1 MVRCLNE
8 PRPLSG
14 RLARLNN
21 TSQAADW
28 HYLLN
33 VKPALTKENYHE
45 KYNDKPHPD
54 RFVYLCV
61 SCRRLSQ
68 GCARES
74 AVNQQHSN
82 RGVPASIPEFVGW
95 STSVC
100 CGRYHHPYAT
110 ADSKCTTH
118 DRRTSAARGGDPGLR
133 VGGDSYANCWAGD
146 PSCIN
151 LPANSQHPMIGHYIP
166 FAGIQMLA
174 NYARCLDQT
183 DCDLVSS
190 NYECKPLRLSETAS
204 GPFKPRVTYTLN
216 VYSDAAGNPEKVCQP
231 KSVPPGT
238 PPIPFVNSVQARK
251 IEFSYWR
258 RAKPGWLLYWK
269 KDDTTPDSLA
279 WISGSLP
286 LDVSNP
292 DVATEVLGRIRR
304 WPYLKEYYGAISLDT
319 VGLATPYTVMY
330 RCRKGGDEGG
340 CTDGN
345 GWEPLASGPDPVNHG
360 YGKQCL
366 GGYCYPAWT
375 SLVLNWVTT
384 MRDTAH
390 TLGLNLVINV
400 SYGGDK
406 SAYPYAYIPADDQK
420 LLQLFD
426 TVDGVFDEGGFT
438 SGNLQATVNGCVPMW
453 TFDWNYTCG
462 SKTESQ
468 NRWSNFSR
476 YLLAVQARG
485 KPYFSKNATPGPGNL
500 LIPPKPEPQ
509 PQAQAVPWSLASF
522 LMSRGTSPSL
532 ARQAI
537 YMAEKH
543 ARQGRQPGVGSLWR
557 PLVYGAEPTYWTPM
571 PRRPD
576 PAG

>member
-1 MVRCLNE
+1 MIAELLQ
-8 PRPLSG
+8 PG
-14 RLARLNN
+14 
-21 TSQAADW
+21 AATMD
-28 HYLLN
+28 
-33 VKPALTKENYHE
+33 
-45 KYNDKPHPD
+45 
-54 RFVYLCV
+54 FVW
-61 SCRRLSQ
+61 
-68 GCARES
+68 A
-74 AVNQQHSN
+74 
-82 RGVPASIPEFVGW
+82 
-95 STSVC
+95 
-100 CGRYHHPYAT
+100 
-110 ADSKCTTH
+110 
-118 DRRTSAARGGDPGLR
+118 
-133 VGGDSYANCWAGD
+133 GDSYANCWAGD

-151 LPANSQHPMIGHYIP
+151 LPANSQHPIIGHYIP

-174 NYARCLDQT
+174 NYARCLDQS
-183 DCDLVSS
+183 DCNLVSN

-216 VYSDAAGNPEKVCQP
+216 VYTDAADNPENVCQP

-269 KDDTTPDSLA
+269 KDDTTPESLA

-292 DVATEVLGRIRR
+292 DVAAEVLGRIRR

-345 GWEPLASGPDPVNHG
+345 GWEPLASGQDPVNHG

-453 TFDWNYTCG
+453 TFNWNYTCG
-462 SKTESQ
+462 SKTETQ

-522 LMSRGTSPSL
+522 LVSRGTSPSL

-537 YMAEKH
+537 YMAEDTPGKGDNLGLVPYGGPLYMALNPPIGH
-543 ARQGRQPGVGSLWR
+543 PCQDPQTPQVNVFTRQFSGGLVMVNANQPGGPSAPINLPVPYNDVIWPAAAPTSLAAGNGAVILVASGRLCGS
-557 PLVYGAEPTYWTPM
+557 
-571 PRRPD
+571 
-576 PAG
+576 